1 MDSCTTVSLLTLSLF
16 PIHFKYAEMAEMRKA
31 FLPFSV
37 RTCARP
43 ASCVIDSCHAEILFF
58 ICFLSNIAELIIE
71 TDVHSDD
78 TQLSLEVKMGAV
90 GPQSDGFDN

>member
-16 PIHFKYAEMAEMRKA
+16 PIYFEYAEMAEMRKA
-31 FLPFSV
+31 FVPFSV

-43 ASCVIDSCHAEILFF
+43 VSCAIDSCHAEILFF
-58 ICFLSNIAELIIE
+58 ICFLSSITEPVIE
-71 TDVHSDD
+71 TDVRSDD
-78 TQLSLEVKMGAV
+78 TQLSLEVKMGAA